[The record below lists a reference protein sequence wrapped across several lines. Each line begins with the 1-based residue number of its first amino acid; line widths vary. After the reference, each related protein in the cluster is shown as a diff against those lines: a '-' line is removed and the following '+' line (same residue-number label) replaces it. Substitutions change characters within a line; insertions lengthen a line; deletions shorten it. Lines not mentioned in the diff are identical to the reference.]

1 MPPEQLGEERLEED
15 EVDDEDLAT
24 GDGPGLRERSGSAQ
38 HSGLRGTEAAREGR
52 LTRPLILQPTETQKA
67 NTTP

>member
-1 MPPEQLGEERLEED
+1 MPPEELGEETL
-15 EVDDEDLAT
+15 EVDYEDLAT
-24 GDGPGLRERSGSAQ
+24 GDGPGLRERSGTHNTLAYEA
-38 HSGLRGTEAAREGR
+38 RKAAREGR

>member
-1 MPPEQLGEERLEED
+1 MRTWPQE
-15 EVDDEDLAT
+15 T
-24 GDGPGLRERSGSAQ
+24 GPGSG
-38 HSGLRGTEAAREGR
+38 RGAEAHNTLAYEARKAAREGR